1 MSLENFRKIRIALH
15 DSNDPV
21 LRKLVAKEGD
31 RNGRELEVQLTN
43 RNVLENQ
50 TGVTLQFYWHNLR
63 VGNQGIKKFNTVDS
77 SRGLFK
83 VAYPDSM
90 LNAGNVSCYV
100 QIQDGQKITN
110 TRTFTV
116 LVEGSGFDAQTV
128 IASDDYQ
135 ALNDALI
142 EVNRYQ
148 SQISDILDDL
158 KRQGDNLRESERIKF
173 EQLFNDIR
181 PQIDGLE
188 QQFND
193 AVANLTQDS
202 EVITARTSTETGDS
216 YASLGARLD
225 EVETMTVL
233 GSHKGY
239 FEMDNGQPR
248 IRLEEI

>member
-1 MSLENFRKIRIALH
+1 MTLENFRKIRITLH
-15 DSNDPV
+15 ESNAPV
-21 LRKLVAKEGD
+21 LRKLIAKEGD
-31 RNGRELEVQLTN
+31 RDGRELEIQLIN
-43 RNVLENQ
+43 RSVLENQ
-50 TGVTLQFYWHNLR
+50 SDVSLRFYWRNLR
-63 VGNQGIKKFNTVDS
+63 MGNQGIENFDVVDRS
-77 SRGLFK
+77 EGLFK
-83 VAYPDSM
+83 VAYPTSM

-100 QIQDGQKITN
+100 QIIDGQKITN

-116 LVEGSGFDAQTV
+116 LVEGSSFDAQTV

-148 SQISDILDDL
+148 TQISNILDDL
-158 KRQGDNLRESERIKF
+158 KSKGDNLRESERTRF
-173 EQLFNDIR
+173 EQLFNDFA
-181 PQIDGLE
+181 PKIDGL
-188 QQFND
+188 QTQFNE

-216 YASLGARLD
+216 YDSLGARLD

-239 FEMDNGQPR
+239 FEIENGQPR